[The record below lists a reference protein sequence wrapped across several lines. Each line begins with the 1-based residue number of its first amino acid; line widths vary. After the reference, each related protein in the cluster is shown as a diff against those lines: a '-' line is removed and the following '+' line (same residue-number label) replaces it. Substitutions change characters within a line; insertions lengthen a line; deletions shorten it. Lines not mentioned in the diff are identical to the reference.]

1 MPHSATTRDLH
12 GLIRIAGLS
21 VAIRSD
27 AIREVVPC
35 PEALE
40 PFPRLR
46 TDIAGALD
54 LRGQLIPVLDLS
66 EALGATRTDDKA
78 QIVLILRHG
87 DHVIGVLAEAID
99 GVCALPADAQ
109 SPLFATSD
117 SDGRLLR
124 ASFHLP
130 AGRGVVLDVAAL
142 AALPDLPLTEDRTGA
157 RDRAVGESDPTLM
170 FRVGNLRCALA
181 AACVDASVPWQEL
194 LPAPSQDPLWIAML
208 PYKGAEIPVV
218 DTLALLDQGGTG
230 EARRAGAA
238 IVVRVEGAAGADGKP
253 GLVALLIDSV
263 DDIVRL
269 PARDVRSHGLPGMT
283 GAGLTRG
290 LITRPE
296 GSLLLIDAQALVND
310 ARMAMLA
317 GIRQRPQ
324 TGSASAASA
333 QAATRA
339 TAAGER
345 LPYLVFMVDEAPFA
359 VALSQVEEILPAQ
372 HDLIPTPAA
381 GSGVEGLFP
390 HRGQAVPL
398 VNLGRMLGRASSGEG
413 SFVVVAREG
422 QWPDVRRTGF
432 RVDRLCSVDRAAIQ
446 QLGPRPGEG
455 AERQTSARG
464 LPDRTI
470 RLVSGEACTVLDL
483 PQIARGLVEAA
494 A

>member
-12 GLIRIAGLS
+12 GLIRISGLS

-35 PEALE
+35 PPALE
-40 PFPRLR
+40 PFPKLR

-54 LRGQLIPVLDLS
+54 LRGQLIPVLDLTD
-66 EALGATRTDDKA
+66 ALGAERFGHDA

-87 DHVIGVLAEAID
+87 EHVIGVLAEAID
-99 GVCALPADAQ
+99 GVCALPAEAQ
-109 SPLFATSD
+109 SPLFAKD
-117 SDGRLLR
+117 GDEGRLLR

-130 AGRGVVLDVAAL
+130 AGHGVVLDVVAL

-157 RDRAVGESDPTLM
+157 RERAAGESDPTLM
-170 FRVGNLRCALA
+170 FRMGELRCALH
-181 AACVDASVPWQEL
+181 AACVDASVPWQDL

-218 DTLALLDQGGTG
+218 DTLALLGQGHTG
-230 EARRAGAA
+230 EGRRAGAA
-238 IVVRVEGAAGADGKP
+238 IVVRIEGAGETDGTP

-269 PARDVRSHGLPGMT
+269 PAREVRSHGQPAMT
-283 GAGLTRG
+283 GTALTRG

-296 GSLLLIDAQALVND
+296 GSVLLIDAHALVAD
-310 ARMAMLA
+310 ARMQTLA
-317 GIRQRPQ
+317 RIRQKPQ
-324 TGSASAASA
+324 SAGGPAAA
-333 QAATRA
+333 GLATTSVA
-339 TAAGER
+339 TAGER
-345 LPYLVFMVDEAPFA
+345 LPYLVFTVDEAPFA

-372 HDLIPTPAA
+372 HDLIPTPSA
-381 GSGVEGLFP
+381 GVAVEGLFP

-398 VNLGRMLGRASSGEG
+398 VNLGRMLRRAPSADDG
-413 SFVVVAREG
+413 FVVVAREG

-446 QLGPRPGEG
+446 RLGNGDT
-455 AERQTSARG
+455 RQSSASG

-470 RLVSGEACTVLDL
+470 RLGSGEACTVLDL
-483 PQIARGLVEAA
+483 IEMANRLVSVAA
-494 A
+494 